1 MQKGTLYSMQEFKDK
16 HMRDGEGIFK
26 FIERMFGGVNKS
38 AHQIYRD
45 LNKSNVR
52 VFTSG
57 KDIKVL
63 LEHKKG

>member
-1 MQKGTLYSMQEFKDK
+1 MKKGTLYSMQEFKDK

-38 AHQIYRD
+38 PHQIYRD

-63 LEHKKG
+63 LEPKKG